1 MKRNLLFN
9 TIISISIFLI
19 ASCSTDHE
27 GKLTITNPAEIER
40 TDELIVLTR
49 QAIEAKVGKIPPGKY
64 AVINTI
70 DNKPVVLQYDDLDN
84 DGNWDEAA
92 FLYSFKPKEEI
103 NFSLAV
109 ANEPATIKA
118 VVRAHV
124 RHKRKN
130 ADNSFGDGLVKD
142 SIPPGQAAT
151 DFTKQPL
158 PPFLTEGPS
167 WENDKVGFRLYFD
180 VRNGKD
186 IWGKT
191 TTRMVLDEV
200 GLDTAN
206 NYHKQ
211 AEWGMDILKVG
222 KSLGAGSLALSVP
235 FNNGMDT
242 LVRLGGM
249 NMGKVIYE
257 KIAEGP
263 VRAIFRLHYPAWK
276 VLDNNGPVSLTEEIS
291 IWGGQ
296 YFYESKVVMLT
307 GAPANSELV
316 TGIVNLHSKQ
326 SYQLDTADCK
336 ILYTYDT
343 QTENNDKLGMGII
356 LKKEFFNAFGTTAN
370 EGTDIQNTYTIA
382 ATIDK
387 DKPVAF
393 RFYAGWEKSN
403 DQFKSGTA
411 FREFLGKQAVFI
423 NYPVIIK

>member
-1 MKRNLLFN
+1 MKCNLLFN
-9 TIISISIFLI
+9 TIISIPIFLM
-19 ASCSTDHE
+19 ASCSADHE
-27 GKLTITNPAEIER
+27 EQLTITNPSEIER
-40 TDELIVLTR
+40 PDELIVVKRSVL
-49 QAIEAKVGKIPPGKY
+49 EAKLGKIPFGKY
-64 AVINTI
+64 SILSTA
-70 DNKPVVLQYDDLDN
+70 DNKPVALQYDDLDK

-92 FLYSFKPKEEI
+92 FLYSLKPKEEI
-103 NFSLAV
+103 SFSIAV
-109 ANEPATIKA
+109 ADAPATIKA
-118 VVRAHV
+118 SVKAHV

-130 ADNSFGDGLVKD
+130 ADDSFGNDRAKD
-142 SIPPGQAAT
+142 SIPAGQPAT

-158 PPFLTEGPS
+158 PPFLTEGPA

-191 TTRMVLDEV
+191 TSRMVLDEV

-211 AEWGMDILKVG
+211 ADWGMDILKVG

-235 FNNGMDT
+235 ISNGMDT

-257 KIAEGP
+257 KIADGP
-263 VRAIFRLHYPAWK
+263 VRTIFRLHYPEWK
-276 VLDNNGPVSLTEEIS
+276 VMDNNNPVSVTEEIS

-296 YFYESKVVMLT
+296 YFYESKVMVKD
-307 GAPANSELV
+307 APSNSKLV

-326 SYQLDTADCK
+326 SYQLDTVDCK

-356 LKKEFFNAFGTTAN
+356 MKKEFFNAFGKTPDM
-370 EGTDIQNTYTIA
+370 GTDIQNTYTVA
-382 ATIDK
+382 AITNK

-393 RFYAGWEKSN
+393 RFYAGWEKSD
-403 DQFKSGTA
+403 DQFKSETG
-411 FREFLGKQAVFI
+411 FREYLGKQAVFI
-423 NYPVIIK
+423 KYPVIIK

>member
-1 MKRNLLFN
+1 MKRNLVFN
-9 TIISISIFLI
+9 SIIFISVSLM
-19 ASCSTDHE
+19 ASCSADHE
-27 GKLTITNPAEIER
+27 EQLTITNPSEIER
-40 TDELIVLTR
+40 PDELIVVKR
-49 QAIEAKVGKIPPGKY
+49 SVMEEKVGKIPLGKY
-64 AVINTI
+64 AVITTKN
-70 DNKPVVLQYDDLDN
+70 NKPVVLQYDDLDN

-92 FLYSFKPKEEI
+92 FLYSLKPKEEI
-103 NFSLAV
+103 SFPIAV
-109 ANEPATIKA
+109 ADAPAAIKA
-118 VVRAHV
+118 VVKAHA

-130 ADNSFGDGLVKD
+130 ADNSFGDDLVKD

-158 PPFLTEGPS
+158 PPFLTEGPA

-191 TTRMVLDEV
+191 TSRMVLSEV

-235 FNNGMDT
+235 LNNGRDT

-257 KIAEGP
+257 KIADGP
-263 VRAIFRLHYPAWK
+263 VRAIFRLHYPEWK
-276 VLDNNGPVSLTEEIS
+276 VLDNNSPVSLTEEIS
-291 IWGGQ
+291 ICGGQ
-296 YFYESKVVMLT
+296 YFYESKVMVKD
-307 GAPANSELV
+307 APVNSELV

-356 LKKEFFNAFGTTAN
+356 MKKEFFNAFGTTAN
-370 EGTDIQNTYTIA
+370 EGTDIQNTYTMA
-382 ATIDK
+382 ATINK
-387 DKPVAF
+387 DKPVTF
-393 RFYAGWEKSN
+393 RFYAGWEKSS
-403 DQFKSGTA
+403 DQFNSETA
-411 FREFLGKQAVFI
+411 FREFLGKQAVFVK
-423 NYPVIIK
+423 YPVIIK

>member
-1 MKRNLLFN
+1 MKHNLLFN
-9 TIISISIFLI
+9 TIISTAIFLI

-27 GKLTITNPAEIER
+27 GQLTITNPAEIER
-40 TDELIVLTR
+40 RDELIELTR
-49 QAIEAKVGKIPPGKY
+49 QVIEAKVGKIPPGKY
-64 AVINTI
+64 AVINTK

-92 FLYSFKPKEEI
+92 FLYSLKPKEEI
-103 NFSLAV
+103 SFSIAV
-109 ANEPATIKA
+109 ADAPASIKA
-118 VVRAHV
+118 VVKAHA

-130 ADNSFGDGLVKD
+130 ADNSFGDDLVKD

-158 PPFLTEGPS
+158 PPFLTEGPA

-200 GLDTAN
+200 GLDAAN

-235 FNNGMDT
+235 LNNGRDT

-257 KIAEGP
+257 KIADGP
-263 VRAIFRLHYPAWK
+263 VRAIFRLHYPEWK
-276 VLDNNGPVSLTEEIS
+276 VLDDSPPVSLTEEIS
-291 IWGGQ
+291 ICGGQ
-296 YFYESKVVMLT
+296 YFYESKVMVT
-307 GAPANSELV
+307 GAPLNSELV

-356 LKKEFFNAFGTTAN
+356 MRKEFFNAFGTTAN

-382 ATIDK
+382 ATIYK
-387 DKPVAF
+387 DKPVSF
-393 RFYAGWEKSN
+393 RFYAGWEKSSDLFN
-403 DQFKSGTA
+403 SEKS
-411 FREFLGKQAVFI
+411 FREFLAREAVFI
-423 NYPVIIK
+423 KYPVIMK

>member
-1 MKRNLLFN
+1 MTHNLLFN
-9 TIISISIFLI
+9 TIIPIAIFLI
-19 ASCSTDHE
+19 ASCSTNHE
-27 GKLTITNPAEIER
+27 GQLTITNPAEIER
-40 TDELIVLTR
+40 TDELIVVKR
-49 QAIEAKVGKIPPGKY
+49 SVIGEKVGKIPLGKY
-64 AVINTI
+64 VVLTTS
-70 DNKPVVLQYDDLDN
+70 DKKPVVLQYDDLDN

-103 NFSLAV
+103 KFSIAV
-109 ANEPATIKA
+109 ANEPAAIKA
-118 VVRAHV
+118 VVKAHA

-130 ADNSFGDGLVKD
+130 ADNSFGDDLVKD

-158 PPFLTEGPS
+158 PPFLTEGPA

-191 TTRMVLDEV
+191 TTRMVLDEA
-200 GLDTAN
+200 GLDTAD

-222 KSLGAGSLALSVP
+222 KSLGAGSLALSIKLS
-235 FNNGMDT
+235 NGIDT

-257 KIAEGP
+257 KIADGP

-276 VLDNNGPVSLTEEIS
+276 VLDNSSPVSLTEEIS
-291 IWGGQ
+291 IAGGQ
-296 YFYESKVVMLT
+296 YFYESKVMLT
-307 GAPANSELV
+307 GAPINSELV

-326 SYQLDTADCK
+326 SNQLDTADCK

-356 LKKEFFNAFGTTAN
+356 IKNEFFHSFGTTDN

-382 ATIDK
+382 ASIDK
-387 DKPVAF
+387 DKPVTF

-403 DQFKSGTA
+403 DQFKSETT

-423 NYPVIIK
+423 KYRVTIK